1 LSDIGTDRD
10 GEERR
15 IDTLNS
21 SEELVSKAAANGQLF
36 KLNKE
41 AADGTRVVS
50 NSNS

>member
-15 IDTLNS
+15 IDT
-21 SEELVSKAAANGQLF
+21 SEELASKAAANGQLF

-41 AADGTRVVS
+41 AADGTRGVS
-50 NSNS
+50 NLNS